1 MCCLK
6 NEADTYEYLNSRLPG
21 VGDRVTTSDRLK
33 GEVQSVNVLR
43 QTVKVVV
50 ENGEEKEIRE
60 YPAAELKFK
69 PRRKKKDVRLS
80 KEEMKE
86 LKALEEK
93 NGASKLDDN

>member
-1 MCCLK
+1 MDK
-6 NEADTYEYLNSRLPG
+6 D
-21 VGDRVTTSDRLK
+21 VTTL
-33 GEVQSVNVLR
+33 N
-43 QTVKVVV
+43 
-50 ENGEEKEIRE
+50 NYEKENSA
-60 YPAAELKFK
+60 YPAAKIQFK